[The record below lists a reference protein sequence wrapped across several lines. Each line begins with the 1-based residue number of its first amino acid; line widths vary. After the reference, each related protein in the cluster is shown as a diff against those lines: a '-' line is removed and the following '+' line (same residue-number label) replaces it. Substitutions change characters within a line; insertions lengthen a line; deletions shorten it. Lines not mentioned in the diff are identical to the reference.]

1 LTPPGG
7 QPRLKR
13 FFVYGSLMRG
23 GPFEALL
30 PGRRDVRFL
39 GPARCRGTLYD
50 LGQYPGLVL
59 SGRTWVAGELY
70 QTDAVEET
78 IRRLDPF
85 EGEAGF
91 ERREASVRWKH
102 GPGPA
107 WVYVYAGPL
116 HQTRRIPGGS
126 WAAWV
131 RSERVSPP
139 APRRGRSSR

>member
-1 LTPPGG
+1 MTLPSSDTP
-7 QPRLKR
+7 LKR

-23 GPFEALL
+23 GAFESLL

-50 LGQYPGLVL
+50 LGEYPGLVL
-59 SGRTWVAGELY
+59 SGRTWVAGELF

-91 ERREASVRWKH
+91 ERKAGAVRWKH
-102 GPGPA
+102 GPSPA
-107 WVYVYAGPL
+107 WIYVYAGSL
-116 HQTRRIPGGS
+116 TGARRISGGS

-131 RSERVSPP
+131 KSEPFSPP